1 MDSAAVKPSFL
12 AKVKKILLIILQKI
26 VRFFKNE
33 TFLYMAKRVGTFLI
47 TLLLIISVVTALIR
61 LIPDINLYDVGLY
74 NRLRGQSEMVAENYR
89 IVSLFKYGRYDLDG
103 NRTSV
108 LFSIGQYIYWVLPIP
123 KAVPIVWNTRYT
135 EVLKYFEGFSYLGRS
150 MDTNLFVN
158 EMLVERIPISFTVS
172 LISIFFVYL
181 LGYPLGV
188 AMAKKP
194 GGLADKIGNIFLVL
208 NYAIP
213 GLVFFLVANKM
224 FGNPNGIF
232 GSMDFGYFYEAEKWW
247 TLVPPIFS
255 IVFLSIPDTS
265 IWVRRFMV
273 DELSSD
279 YVKFARSKGLPENQ
293 IMYTHVLRNAAVPLI
308 RNLPAVFIGAIVGGY
323 FTEVIWGIPGTG
335 ALLISALR
343 NTRPDVPVIQG
354 LTVIYAL
361 MSMSSFLLGDIV
373 TVFFDPRVKLTAK
386 GGI

>member
-1 MDSAAVKPSFL
+1 MDKPSSKDSNSKF
-12 AKVKKILLIILQKI
+12 KSGILNLLKTI
-26 VRFFKNE
+26 VRFLKNE
-33 TFLYMAKRVGTFLI
+33 TFLYILKRVGTFLI

-61 LIPDINLYDVGLY
+61 LIPDINLYNISLY
-74 NRLRGQSEMVAENYR
+74 NRLRGQNETVAENYR
-89 IVSLFKYGRYDLDG
+89 IISLFKYGRYDLQG

-108 LFSIGQYIYWVLPIP
+108 LFSIGQYIWWVLPIP
-123 KAVPIVWNTRYT
+123 KQVPIVWDTRYQ
-135 EVLKYFEGFSYLGRS
+135 EVLKYFEGWSYLGRS
-150 MDTNLFVN
+150 MDTNQFVTD
-158 EMLVERIPISFTVS
+158 MLVERIPISFTVS
-172 LISIFFVYL
+172 IISIFFIYL
-181 LGYPLGV
+181 FGYPLGV

-194 GGLADKIGNIFLVL
+194 GGIADKIGNIFLVL

-213 GLVFFLVANKM
+213 GLVFYLIANKV
-224 FGNPNGIF
+224 FGNPEGIF
-232 GSMDFGYFYEAEKWW
+232 GSLSLGYFYEEGKWW
-247 TLVPPIFS
+247 TLLPPIFS

-308 RNLPAVFIGAIVGGY
+308 RNLPAVFIGAIIGGY
-323 FTEVIWGIPGTG
+323 FTEVIWSIPGTG
-335 ALLISALR
+335 NLLISALR
-343 NTRPDVPVIQG
+343 NNSPDVPVIQG

-361 MSMSSFLLGDIV
+361 MSMTSFLLGDIV
-373 TVFFDPRVKLTAK
+373 TVFFDPRVKLTSK

>member
-1 MDSAAVKPSFL
+1 MDNTSAVNPDSKFKNFFRVVL
-12 AKVKKILLIILQKI
+12 KGI
-26 VRFFKNE
+26 VRFLKNE
-33 TFLYMAKRVGTFLI
+33 TFLYILKRVGTFLL
-47 TLLLIISVVTALIR
+47 TLILIISVVTALIR
-61 LIPDINLYDVGLY
+61 LIPDINLYNVGLY
-74 NRLRGQSEMVAENYR
+74 NRLRGQNEAVAENYR
-89 IVSLFKYGRYDLDG
+89 IISLFKYGRYDLDG

-108 LFSIGQYIYWVLPIP
+108 LFSIGQYIWWVLPIP
-123 KAVPIVWNTRYT
+123 KQVPIVWDTRYT
-135 EVLKYFEGFSYLGRS
+135 EVLKYFEGWSYLGRS
-150 MDTNLFVN
+150 MDTNQFVT

-172 LISIFFVYL
+172 IISIFFVYL
-181 LGYPLGV
+181 FGYPLGV

-194 GGLADKIGNIFLVL
+194 GGIADKLGNIFLVL

-213 GLVFFLVANKM
+213 GLVFYLVANKI
-224 FGNPNGIF
+224 FGNPEGIF
-232 GSMDFGYFYEAEKWW
+232 GSLRLGYFYEEGKWW
-247 TLVPPIFS
+247 TLLPPIFS

-323 FTEVIWGIPGTG
+323 FTEVIWSIPGTG
-335 ALLISALR
+335 NLLISALR
-343 NTRPDVPVIQG
+343 NNSPDVPVIQG

-361 MSMSSFLLGDIV
+361 MSMTSFLLGDIV
-373 TVFFDPRVKLTAK
+373 TVFFDPRVKLTSK